1 MFRYLVT
8 LVIFTLVLAGVL
20 YGVQSSRPE
29 WVGESSWWM
38 LGYFFLLTAA
48 FHWGLVAASKGNPQ
62 AFIRYYM
69 GATSF
74 KLLIHLGVLV
84 LYAFFYGEHV
94 VRFIVTFLFG
104 YVLFPGLEVF
114 LSWNR
119 FRRAG

>member
-29 WVGESSWWM
+29 WVGVVVVDA
-38 LGYFFLLTAA
+38 GIFFLLTAA

-84 LYAFFYGEHV
+84 GPYAFFTGEHV

-104 YVLFPGLEVF
+104 YVLFTGL
-114 LSWNR
+114 
-119 FRRAG
+119 